1 MRHRISGRK
10 LNRKT
15 SHRLALLKNLA
26 KSLIVHEQIETTL
39 PKAKDLRP
47 FIEKILHSGKSNNLH
62 SRRKVF
68 SYLRDNQLVNKVFD
82 VLAKRYA
89 KRNGGYVRVLKS
101 GNRYGDS
108 APKAIIELVDRDV
121 AAKGFEDKKRVEEK
135 RKLDDP
141 KTSDTS
147 NIQNPENSSP
157 LNETNK
163 QIDKP
168 KPSLETKTKK
178 IETPSSMKSA
188 SIKKEEIKDKSPK
201 K

>member
-15 SHRLALLKNLA
+15 SHRLAMLKNLA

-68 SYLRDNQLVNKVFD
+68 SYLRDNSLVNKVFD

-121 AAKGFEDKKRVEEK
+121 AAKGLEDKKRVEEK
-135 RKLDDP
+135 RKLDDS

-147 NIQNPENSSP
+147 NIQNPEAISP
-157 LNETNK
+157 LNEGNK
-163 QIDKP
+163 QKEKL
-168 KPSLETKTKK
+168 KPSLETKTN
-178 IETPSSMKSA
+178 ETSSSIKSE
-188 SIKKEEIKDKSPK
+188 SLKKEEIKDKSPK